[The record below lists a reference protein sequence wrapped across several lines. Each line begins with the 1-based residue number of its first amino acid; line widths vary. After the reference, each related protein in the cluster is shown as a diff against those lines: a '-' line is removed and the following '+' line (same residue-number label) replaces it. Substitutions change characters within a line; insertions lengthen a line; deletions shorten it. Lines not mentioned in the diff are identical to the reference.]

1 MRGIDF
7 PDEGGLDP
15 LGVPELE
22 LQQLQGH
29 RGVDE
34 YLPAEITEIDYF
46 LRHSTL
52 LIVIQPVIIILFTTP
67 IIQDP
72 TPPLNALFF

>member
-1 MRGIDF
+1 MGGIDF
-7 PDEGGLDP
+7 PDEGGLYP

-29 RGVDE
+29 RGVDDD
-34 YLPAEITEIDYF
+34 LPTEITEINYF

-52 LIVIQPVIIILFTTP
+52 LIVIQPIIIILFKAS
-67 IIQDP
+67 IIQD
-72 TPPLNALFF
+72 L

>member
-1 MRGIDF
+1 MGGIDF
-7 PDEGGLDP
+7 PDEGGLYP

-29 RGVDE
+29 RGVDDD
-34 YLPAEITEIDYF
+34 LPAEITKIDYF

-52 LIVIQPVIIILFTTP
+52 LIVIQPIIIILFKAS
-67 IIQDP
+67 IIQD
-72 TPPLNALFF
+72 L